1 MELKQDYMVVPS
13 IEKVGQILE
22 TDNDLNIVA
31 TYQKEILKRET
42 KARAMET
49 EIERLESIKN
59 DHNAELVNS
68 QKTFLKGKQ
77 MEYDYLR
84 VAAGIK
90 IAYLNKK
97 MDKNEYSKL
106 RDNILT
112 AIILERAKIKRYLTY
127 IRLYA
132 KRNSIDLNQEWFERF
147 DTIIPDDSNK
157 TEKDLERSNEIA
169 KDLLNYVS
177 TNIKDGVNILPEEDE
192 VKDAML
198 VVDLIPT
205 YLTEKEKGRNK

>member
-1 MELKQDYMVVPS
+1 MELKQDYMVVPELES
-13 IEKVGQILE
+13 IGRILE
-22 TDNDLNIVA
+22 TDKDLNIVA

-42 KARAMET
+42 QAKAMET

-68 QKTFLKGKQ
+68 QKIFLKGKQ

>member
-1 MELKQDYMVVPS
+1 MVLKQDYMVVP
-13 IEKVGQILE
+13 ELEMVDKVLK
-22 TDNDLNIVA
+22 TDLDENIVSV
-31 TYQKEILKRET
+31 YQQEMIRRE
-42 KARAMET
+42 ADIQVMET

-59 DHNAELVNS
+59 NHNAELVNS

-77 MEYDYLR
+77 TECDYLR

-97 MDKNEYSKL
+97 MEKEEYSKL

-112 AIILERAKIKRYLTY
+112 AIILERAKIKRYLSY

-132 KRNSIDLNQEWFERF
+132 KRNNMILNQEWFERF
-147 DTIIPDDSNK
+147 DTIIPDDCNK
-157 TEKDLERSNEIA
+157 ALNDLERSNEVA

-177 TNIKDGVNILPEEDE
+177 TNIKDGVSILPEEDK
-192 VKDAML
+192 VKDAMM
-198 VVDLIPT
+198 VIDLIPT
-205 YLTEKEKGRNK
+205 YLNKKGHNKR

>member
-1 MELKQDYMVVPS
+1 MELKQDYMIVPS

-31 TYQKEILKRET
+31 MYQKEILRRET
-42 KARAMET
+42 QVKAMET

-68 QKTFLKGKQ
+68 QKTILKGKQ
-77 MEYDYLR
+77 MEFDYLR

-90 IAYLNKK
+90 ISYLNQK
-97 MDKNEYSKL
+97 MTREEYSKL

-112 AIILERAKIKRYLTY
+112 AIILERAKVKRYLTH

-132 KRNSIDLNQEWFERF
+132 KKNNIILNKDWFERF
-147 DTIIPDDSNK
+147 DTVIPNDSNK
-157 TEKDLERSNEIA
+157 TLEDIERSNEIA
-169 KDLLNYVS
+169 KDLLNYLS
-177 TNIKDGVNILPEEDE
+177 ANIKDGVNILPEESE
-192 VKDAML
+192 IKDAML

-205 YLTEKEKGRNK
+205 YLNEKEKGRNK